1 MSSPPHAS
9 PVGIIGLGLVGMAL
23 AERLMAAGHIVVG
36 FDVDARKIEPFSS
49 AGGRAAASILDVGRA
64 CDIVVI
70 AVYDTPQVI
79 EVVEGAGGLVQA
91 TGERRINAICVSTC
105 EPEAVATLA
114 RRAAGA
120 AIDFI
125 ECPLSGNSAQVRA
138 GEATGLV
145 AGNDDAIAR
154 SSAILDVLCP
164 RRFAIGQPGDAARA
178 KLAINLV
185 LQLNRAALAEG
196 IVFAVQ
202 LGLDAGAFLE
212 VLAASP
218 AHSDVMEAKA
228 EKMLQRDYAPQSR
241 IAQTLRDAELI
252 LAEARRH
259 GQRLPLMEVNAA
271 ILAASIDLGGPDR
284 DSSAVIEAI
293 RDSRSQERVPGEIR
307 HPTSH

>member
-1 MSSPPHAS
+1 MSTPQHAS
-9 PVGIIGLGLVGMAL
+9 SVGIIGLGLIGMAL
-23 AERLMAAGHIVVG
+23 AERFIAAGHRVIG
-36 FDVDARKIEPFSS
+36 FDVDATKKEPLVS
-49 AGGRAAASILDVGRA
+49 AGGSAAASVLEVGRA
-64 CDIVVI
+64 CDTIVI

-79 EVVEGAGGLVQA
+79 DVVEGAGGLIEA
-91 TGERRINAICVSTC
+91 TGEGRITAICVSTC
-105 EPEAVATLA
+105 EPDGIATLA

-120 AIDFI
+120 GIDVI
-125 ECPLSGNSAQVRA
+125 ECPLSGNSAQVRS

-145 AGNDDAIAR
+145 AGNDAAIERA
-154 SSAILDVLCP
+154 AVIMDVLCP
-164 RRFAIGQPGDAARA
+164 QRFVIGQPGDAARA

-196 IVFAVQ
+196 IVFAAQ
-202 LGLDAGAFLE
+202 LGLDAGAFLK

-218 AHSDVMEAKA
+218 AHSDVMEAKGD
-228 EKMLQRDYAPQSR
+228 KMIQRDYSPQSR

-252 LAEARRH
+252 LSEARRH

-293 RDSRSQERVPGEIR
+293 REERS
-307 HPTSH
+307 